1 MTFKVGLTG
10 GIGSGKSMVARI
22 FETLGIPVY
31 YADEAARDLQN
42 NDPLLQAQIRSLFG
56 PDAYVEGK
64 LDRKYI
70 STVVFGDRGKLE
82 QLNAL
87 VHPATIRDAAEW
99 LKKQDSPYAI
109 KEAALIFESGSQRD
123 LDFVIGVTAPETL
136 RIRRTMQRDGINE
149 EEVRKR
155 MERQLSDRIKM
166 RLCDYVIHND
176 EQQLLIPQVLGIH
189 EKLLALAKESTE
201 K

>member
-1 MTFKVGLTG
+1 MTLKVGLTG

-22 FETLGIPVY
+22 FEILGIPVY
-31 YADEAARDLQN
+31 YADEAARELQN
-42 NDPLLQAQIRSLFG
+42 NDPQLQAQIISLFG
-56 PDAYVEGK
+56 PGAYVEGK
-64 LDRKYI
+64 LDRKFI
-70 STVVFGDRGKLE
+70 STVVFGDRDKLE

-99 LKKQDSPYAI
+99 LEKQDSPYAI

-123 LDFVIGVTAPETL
+123 LDLVIGVTAPEAL
-136 RIRRTMQRDGINE
+136 RIKRTMHRDSVSE
-149 EEVRKR
+149 EEVRQR

-176 EQQLLIPQVLGIH
+176 EQQLLIPQVLVIH
-189 EKLLALAKESTE
+189 EKLLALVEE
-201 K
+201 